1 MATRESIQRA
11 VSELGRRG
19 RGRSYPKALRAEVVE
34 YALARRAVGI
44 RIEAIGEELGMP
56 WRTVRGW
63 MPRVRAKRFR
73 RIEVVV
79 PRGDGVVVH
88 GPHGVRIE
96 GLDLDSVAEL
106 LRRLG

>member
-1 MATRESIQRA
+1 LVCT
-11 VSELGRRG
+11 
-19 RGRSYPKALRAEVVE
+19 
-34 YALARRAVGI
+34 I
-44 RIEAIGEELGMP
+44 R
-56 WRTVRGW
+56 VW

-106 LRRLG
+106 LGHAFGLDHEPGGLMDAHGYGGGAVDAETLRRFCENYRCN

>member
-1 MATRESIQRA
+1 MAKVESIRRA
-11 VSELGRRG
+11 VSELGQRG
-19 RGRSYPKALRAEVVE
+19 RGRPYPKGLRAENVK
-34 YALARRAVGI
+34 YALARRAAGI

-56 WRTVRGW
+56 WRTVRVW
-63 MPRVRAKRFR
+63 MPRARAKRFR

-96 GLDLDSVAEL
+96 GLDLDRVAEL
-106 LRRLG
+106 LRGLG